1 MGEWLG
7 AEAVAL
13 RAGSP
18 GELETPLQDTCPDR
32 AYSGLGKEAMV
43 AAVIQ
48 TLSATANCLQQGILR
63 LEWRRQCRGRGA
75 PTPTTNVTQRLPVPF
90 VKIQLGQL
98 TWVLPLGIRT
108 WEDQWK
114 PRRTRRSPRK
124 EQKKAAAPPGWRVT
138 CTGGDM
144 EGGRQRHPGS
154 HLPLAVP
161 GEIR

>member
-18 GELETPLQDTCPDR
+18 GELETLLQDTCPDR

-63 LEWRRQCRGRGA
+63 LEWRRQ
-75 PTPTTNVTQRLPVPF
+75 
-90 VKIQLGQL
+90 
-98 TWVLPLGIRT
+98 
-108 WEDQWK
+108 
-114 PRRTRRSPRK
+114 
-124 EQKKAAAPPGWRVT
+124 
-138 CTGGDM
+138 
-144 EGGRQRHPGS
+144 
-154 HLPLAVP
+154 
-161 GEIR
+161 